1 MGRGAVQQ
9 GQWRLKGRAG
19 WRKGSVFHPAKDA
32 IMAALGIDFGTSNT
46 AAAVL
51 VGAQV
56 HVIPLEP
63 GQDTLPTAVFFDA
76 VHKDMLIGA
85 AAVNALT
92 QGREGRFMRAMKSV
106 LGTPLIREKKQF
118 GQVRITLMQVIAQFL
133 AQVKQ
138 RAEAHCGQTFDV
150 ALSGRPVHFHTRD
163 PARDAQALADLTEC
177 YQMAGFAAVQFMLEP
192 EAAALAANA
201 GGQQRQGIGLI
212 VDIGGGTS
220 DFTLF
225 QGPRILASHG
235 VRVGGTD
242 FDRVLSLAYVMPLLG
257 KDSQVRAVFG
267 PQTHTAPV
275 ALYHDLA
282 TWAAIAFLYTGETKR
297 AMAQMAKLAVEP
309 AKFARLLTVLDME
322 LGHDIAFA
330 VERGKIAANRAEGG
344 VIDLSLVEKGLRVPL
359 GKAQMAAGLDAYAGQ
374 IRAAAVET
382 CAMAGVPTPDVAR
395 IVFVG
400 GSSLMAVVEDA
411 MRAEF
416 PRAALEYANAF
427 TAVVDGLA
435 IAASAI

>member
-1 MGRGAVQQ
+1 
-9 GQWRLKGRAG
+9 
-19 WRKGSVFHPAKDA
+19 
-32 IMAALGIDFGTSNT
+32 MATLGIDFGTSNT

-51 VGAQV
+51 VAGRP

-63 GQDTLPTAVFFDA
+63 GQETLPTAVFFDPIRR
-76 VHKDMLIGA
+76 DMVIGA

-92 QGREGRFMRAMKSV
+92 SGREGRFMRAMKSV

-118 GQVRITLMQVIAQFL
+118 GQVRITLIEVIAQFL
-133 AQVKQ
+133 AQVKL
-138 RAEAHCGQTFDV
+138 RAEAHCGQSFDA

-163 PARDAQALADLTEC
+163 LARDAQALADLTEC
-177 YQMAGFAAVQFMLEP
+177 YQMAGFSEVQFMFEP
-192 EAAALAANA
+192 EAAALAANSGTGA
-201 GGQQRQGIGLI
+201 RSNSDQTLGLI

-225 QGPRILASHG
+225 QGDRTLASHG

-242 FDRVLSLAYVMPLLG
+242 FDRVLSLAHVMPLLG
-257 KDSQVRAVFG
+257 KDSQIRAVFG

-309 AKFARLLTVLDME
+309 VKFARLLTVLDME
-322 LGHDIAFA
+322 MGHDIAFA
-330 VERGKIAANRAEGG
+330 VERGKIAANRIEGG
-344 VIDLSLVEKGLRVPL
+344 VIDLSLVEKGLRLPL
-359 GKAQMAAGLDAYAGQ
+359 AKAQMAAGLESYAAQ

-382 CAMAGVPTPDVAR
+382 CAIAGVPVTDVAR

-400 GSSLMAVVEDA
+400 GSSLMAVVEA
-411 MRAEF
+411 GMRSEF
-416 PRAALEYANAF
+416 PRAAFEYANAF

-435 IAASAI
+435 IAANRI